1 MTKPITDRPLKQAG
15 RKPMDY
21 DERIA
26 GEVCERLSQGETLR
40 AICEDPALPSHQTIY
55 RWVAAT
61 PTFRA
66 AYARAREAQM
76 ETWADDLIEIADD
89 ASGDYIDRVAADGTI
104 EHVVDPETVQ
114 RSKLRM
120 DARKWIMARLAART
134 YGDKLDLNLSATVE
148 VGALSDAELEART
161 KARLKALGV
170 EIAGPLLIAEG
181 PTLPAPGEAEDDDED
196 DDS

>member
-1 MTKPITDRPLKQAG
+1 
-15 RKPMDY
+15 
-21 DERIA
+21 
-26 GEVCERLSQGETLR
+26 
-40 AICEDPALPSHQTIY
+40 
-55 RWVAAT
+55 
-61 PTFRA
+61 
-66 AYARAREAQM
+66 M

-170 EIAGPLLIAEG
+170 EIAGPLLRGRADATG
-181 PTLPAPGEAEDDDED
+181 AWRGRGRRRGRRQLVWSYSAFASEAENVG
-196 DDS
+196 

>member
-1 MTKPITDRPLKQAG
+1 
-15 RKPMDY
+15 
-21 DERIA
+21 
-26 GEVCERLSQGETLR
+26 
-40 AICEDPALPSHQTIY
+40 
-55 RWVAAT
+55 
-61 PTFRA
+61 
-66 AYARAREAQM
+66 
-76 ETWADDLIEIADD
+76 
-89 ASGDYIDRVAADGTI
+89 
-104 EHVVDPETVQ
+104 
-114 RSKLRM
+114 M